1 MQRRRDR
8 AYTRLHPP
16 PKQSSTSEPLE
27 RRVDRSNRARPRRA
41 CSRSIVRASSVR
53 CIAGVA
59 FSESACV
66 QARSKK
72 KQHRCSC
79 ALVMV
84 LKSERTRANC
94 VHVKYCQCSTPTRE
108 CLTHHARRGCRDGA
122 PSRQHARPQACFEVR
137 SSTKHMLV
145 IDLLQIVSS
154 RQQTLPRMRLRDL
167 HVGARL

>member
-1 MQRRRDR
+1 MHHQCAELLAWHSLSLHACKR
-8 AYTRLHPP
+8 AAKKATPVQLCAGYGA
-16 PKQSSTSEPLE
+16 EE
-27 RRVDRSNRARPRRA
+27 RTHACQLRAR
-41 CSRSIVRASSVR
+41 
-53 CIAGVA
+53 
-59 FSESACV
+59 E
-66 QARSKK
+66 
-72 KQHRCSC
+72 
-79 ALVMV
+79 V
-84 LKSERTRANC
+84 LPVYA
-94 VHVKYCQCSTPTRE
+94 TPTRE